1 MIAEDLA
8 REISTKIYAEKIY
21 SPFSQLLLIEDYL
34 EGNPDI
40 TYTKLRNELKK
51 QTKGI
56 KTCISCLKDKS
67 KPCHLIDTDNY
78 ALIRKSR
85 KQISP
90 SRGNKEGTRKS
101 DTEKL
106 TEIIIEAI
114 AERHEL
120 REDQEYNLKESLRH
134 LKIELLVM
142 IAGGLIPVSIPV
154 GVSNPPNE
162 PDWVKNYYDETDEIL
177 KRAIFKLL
185 PEREKDFIEKLKR
198 PKPNAKLDLRDYMVW
213 WKTVSL
219 ISRNFPNA
227 FKEIKDKDSIVAQ
240 GSVKVGTDTEYWK
253 DNYSLHY
260 YLMRPL
266 PIPCKEDPFY
276 LWSYKVGLKDRQLEA
291 FSKYV
296 FGFPHELK
304 NYKKRYE
311 KTKKHF
317 GSNVEKYFDMWRVEN
332 DEYDEDYMEE
342 MWRKSNTCL
351 DS

>member
-1 MIAEDLA
+1 MNVKELA
-8 REISTKIYAEKIY
+8 REISTRIYAEKIY
-21 SPFSQLLLIEDYL
+21 SPFSQLLLIEEYL
-34 EGNPDI
+34 EDNPDI
-40 TYTKLRNELKK
+40 TYIKLRNALDK
-51 QTKGI
+51 QTKDI

-67 KPCHLIDTDNY
+67 KPCHLIDTKNY

-85 KQISP
+85 EQISP
-90 SRGNKEGTRKS
+90 SRGNREGTRKS

-120 REDQEYNLKESLRH
+120 RGDQEYNLKESLRH

-154 GVSNPPNE
+154 GVSYQPE
-162 PDWVKNYYDETDEIL
+162 WVRKYYDETDELL
-177 KRAIFKLL
+177 KRVIFKLL
-185 PEREKDFIEKLKR
+185 PKREKNFIEKLKR
-198 PKPNAKLDLRDYMVW
+198 PKPNTEIDLRDYMVW

-219 ISRNFPNA
+219 IGRNFPNA
-227 FKEIKDKDSIVAQ
+227 FKEIRAEDSIVAR
-240 GSVKVGTDTEYWK
+240 SSEKVKTDAEYWK

-276 LWSYKVGLKDRQLEA
+276 LWSYKVELKDRMSELS
-291 FSKYV
+291 SKYSL
-296 FGFPHELK
+296 GFAHELK

-317 GSNVEKYFDMWRVEN
+317 GSNVEKYFDMDRVEN
-332 DEYDEDYMEE
+332 DAYDEDKWHEE
-342 MWRKSNTCL
+342 WRKPNAYL